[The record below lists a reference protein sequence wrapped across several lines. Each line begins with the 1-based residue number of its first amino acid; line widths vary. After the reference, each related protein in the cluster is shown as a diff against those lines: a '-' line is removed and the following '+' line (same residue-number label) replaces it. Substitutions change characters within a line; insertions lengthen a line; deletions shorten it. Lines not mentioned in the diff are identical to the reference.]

1 MCICFIF
8 VLYLCYICVN
18 ILNVFVVN
26 SPWVGDQE
34 VLAGDGHWPRSYT
47 SNPPSYALTVHT
59 NTDTNTDTNTH
70 ANTVSNLCTIVT
82 VNPIMTSLLE
92 NTNSLLHCTVFTHFS
107 WSPYT
112 LTPFI
117 GDNERHNFCIVSQ
130 IFTVYQRFYSYTLF
144 LPLFMTLYLLEICSS
159 FTS

>member
-1 MCICFIF
+1 MCNAF
-8 VLYLCYICVN
+8 VFVWCALMWSTQLGWETRKRWQGMCVHLFYICVN

-59 NTDTNTDTNTH
+59 NTHTNTDTNTH
-70 ANTVSNLCTIVT
+70 TNTVSNLCTIVT
-82 VNPIMTSLLE
+82 ANPIMTSLLE

-107 WSPYT
+107 WSP
-112 LTPFI
+112 
-117 GDNERHNFCIVSQ
+117 
-130 IFTVYQRFYSYTLF
+130 
-144 LPLFMTLYLLEICSS
+144 FMVPIQW
-159 FTS
+159 